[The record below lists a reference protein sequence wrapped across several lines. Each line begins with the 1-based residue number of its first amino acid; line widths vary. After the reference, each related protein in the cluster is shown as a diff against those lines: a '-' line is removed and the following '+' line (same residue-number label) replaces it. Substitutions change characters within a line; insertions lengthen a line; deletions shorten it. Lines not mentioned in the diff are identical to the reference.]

1 MNSARE
7 ARTTNVPNNDTL
19 VACRDMAL
27 RLLSQSMDGFFTQL
41 EETFFTLAENTHDMK
56 LRDTYYA
63 ARAESQ
69 AKRTVILSAFRQQFL
84 ETFAQ
89 RMEGKGGNSGFFKVS
104 HSPAELS
111 LVANDDYEESL
122 TATGVANSLKNM
134 GGDTLQQLEQRLAR
148 LMPLSDDASASNP
161 LSPDVICEAVMAA
174 CRVFESGIGARLAA
188 MKAFETSLSGQITQV
203 YQDLNQFLIQKNVHP
218 APPRVANRYRG
229 PASQNQQNPQE
240 QSQSADG
247 NFTGAGYAPEQY
259 PGAYGNAQ
267 QGQAPYGS
275 AGYGQQQQPGYAI
288 TPELVAH
295 LQQLAA
301 GNMQAQA
308 RTSLRPDWFSF
319 LNNLQRDPPN
329 AGMAPGGQPE
339 NLLSV
344 LRSTRWVNELNR
356 VDTMTF
362 DLVSMLFDRLFE
374 DPRLPNAAKSLLAR
388 LQIPV
393 LKVSMLDGSFF
404 ARKSHPARQLIDLV
418 EDAFLDWDGEP
429 DETDPK
435 FAKFSDVVAWVTTH
449 FEDEVGVF
457 DTALAD
463 IKRFLAEE
471 ALEVEQKASAAADDL
486 LQTEVAEIA
495 NATASSLVQAKL
507 ARAGEVPQ
515 LVTDFL
521 QQWWAPAMAKAWG
534 PNGEADPVFAQ
545 RQKSLDDLLWSLQAK
560 RGPEE
565 RLQLVNLLPGML
577 KVLEKGVT
585 DVGMD
590 QTESRAFFSE
600 LVNCH
605 ASAIRTG
612 LRQSAMGVP
621 PVETAL
627 PAPSAPQAVGAS
639 VSMHPVPHAVEAQ
652 QLPTLE
658 TIEIETA
665 PAVAQVAAEAETIT
679 NDFLPARGEWVLWQ
693 ADTGEERRL
702 RLSWISPLGTRYL
715 FTNRQGENGLA
726 LTRADLETHLESG
739 RLQRLQRDGSATERA
754 LNQLLAA

>member
-1 MNSARE
+1 MNSAQEVRGSP
-7 ARTTNVPNNDTL
+7 TPNDTL

-27 RLLSQSMDGFFTQL
+27 KLLTQSMEGFFTQL
-41 EETFFTLAENTHDMK
+41 EETFFTLAENTHDNK
-56 LRDTYYA
+56 LRDSYFA
-63 ARAESQ
+63 ARYELQS
-69 AKRTVILSAFRQQFL
+69 KRTTILTAFRQQFL

-89 RMEGKGGNSGFFKVS
+89 RLEGKTNNGTFFKVTQS
-104 HSPAELS
+104 LGELS

-122 TATGVANSLKNM
+122 TASGVANALKNS

-148 LMPLSDDASASNP
+148 LMPLSEDAAASNP

-188 MKAFETSLSGQITQV
+188 MKAFETNLSGQISKV
-203 YQDLNQFLIQKNVHP
+203 YTDLNQFLIQRNVHP
-218 APPRVANRYRG
+218 APLRG
-229 PASQNQQNPQE
+229 GQSRAPSRAPYMGDRQPDAAGGAPQGGFD
-240 QSQSADG
+240 QG
-247 NFTGAGYAPEQY
+247 QY
-259 PGAYGNAQ
+259 QGGYGNQ
-267 QGQAPYGS
+267 PQYG
-275 AGYGQQQQPGYAI
+275 GYSQPMQNYAV

-295 LQQLAA
+295 LHQLAA
-301 GNMQAQA
+301 GNMQPQAQS
-308 RTSLRPDWFSF
+308 SLRPEWFGF

-329 AGMAPGGQPE
+329 GGLTANGQPE

-344 LRSTRWVNELNR
+344 LRTTRWVNELNR

-362 DLVSMLFDRLFE
+362 DLVSMLFDRLFA
-374 DPRLPNAAKSLLAR
+374 DQRLPNAAKGLLAR

-404 ARKSHPARQLIDLV
+404 ARKAHPARQLIDLL
-418 EDAFLDWDGEP
+418 EEAFLDYDGEP
-429 DETDPK
+429 DDTDPK
-435 FAKFSDVVAWVTTH
+435 FAKFSGVVAWIADH

-471 ALEVEQKASAAADDL
+471 AAALEQKASAAADDL

-495 NATASSLVQAKL
+495 SATATTLVQSRL
-507 ARAGEVPQ
+507 ARAGEVPP
-515 LVTDFL
+515 LVADFL
-521 QQWWAPAMAKAWG
+521 TQWWAPAMAKSWG

-545 RQKSLDDLLWSLQAK
+545 RQKALDDLLWSLQAK

-577 KVLEKGVT
+577 KVLEQGVT

-590 QTESRAFFSE
+590 QTSSRAFFSE

-612 LRQSAMGVP
+612 LRQSAMEPVAAPVLP
-621 PVETAL
+621 P
-627 PAPSAPQAVGAS
+627 PSAPQGVGAS
-639 VSMHPVPHAVEAQ
+639 VTMHAMPQA
-652 QLPTLE
+652 
-658 TIEIETA
+658 IETA
-665 PAVAQVAAEAETIT
+665 PAVHIEPAISFAAAVAEAAAPATDD
-679 NDFLPARGEWVLWQ
+679 NNSLPKRGEWLSWTT
-693 ADTGEERRL
+693 DDGEERRL
-702 RLSWISPLGTRYL
+702 RLSWVSPLGTRYL
-715 FTNRQGENGLA
+715 FTNRTGENGLT
-726 LTRADLETHLESG
+726 LTRSDLEMHLASG

-754 LNQLLAA
+754 LNQLKEQLVA

>member
-1 MNSARE
+1 MNSARDV
-7 ARTTNVPNNDTL
+7 RGSPTPNDTL

-27 RLLSQSMDGFFTQL
+27 KLLSQSMEGFFTQL
-41 EETFFTLAENTHDMK
+41 EETFFTLAENTYDNK
-56 LRDTYYA
+56 LRDTYFA
-63 ARAESQ
+63 ARSELQ
-69 AKRTVILSAFRQQFL
+69 DKRAVILSAFRQQFL

-89 RMEGKGGNSGFFKVS
+89 RLEGKTSNGTFFKVTQS
-104 HSPAELS
+104 LGELS

-122 TATGVANSLKNM
+122 TASGVATALKNS

-188 MKAFETSLSGQITQV
+188 MKALETNLSGQISKV
-203 YQDLNQFLIQKNVHP
+203 YTDLNQFLIQRNVHP
-218 APPRVANRYRG
+218 APVRG
-229 PASQNQQNPQE
+229 PVSRAPARAPYMGDRVPDAGTQAGYDQGSYGNQQ
-240 QSQSADG
+240 
-247 NFTGAGYAPEQY
+247 QY
-259 PGAYGNAQ
+259 GG
-267 QGQAPYGS
+267 
-275 AGYGQQQQPGYAI
+275 GYGQQMPGYAV

-301 GNMQAQA
+301 GNMQPQ
-308 RTSLRPDWFSF
+308 TQSSLRPEWFGF

-329 AGMAPGGQPE
+329 AGLATNGQPE

-344 LRSTRWVNELNR
+344 LRTTRWVNELNR

-374 DPRLPNAAKSLLAR
+374 DQRLPNAAKGLLAR

-404 ARKSHPARQLIDLV
+404 ARKAHPARQLIDLL
-418 EDAFLDWDGEP
+418 EEAFLDYDGEP
-429 DETDPK
+429 DDTDPK
-435 FAKFSDVVAWVTTH
+435 FAKFSGVVAWIADH

-471 ALEVEQKASAAADDL
+471 AAALEQKASAAADDL

-495 NATASSLVQAKL
+495 SATATTLVQSRL
-507 ARAGEVPQ
+507 ARAGEVPP
-515 LVTDFL
+515 LVADFL
-521 QQWWAPAMAKAWG
+521 TQWWAPAMAKAWG

-545 RQKSLDDLLWSLQAK
+545 RQKALDDLLWSLQAK

-577 KVLEKGVT
+577 KILEQGVT
-585 DVGMD
+585 ETGMD
-590 QTESRAFFSE
+590 QTASRAFFSE

-612 LRQSAMGVP
+612 LRQAAL
-621 PVETAL
+621 ETAPAPVL
-627 PAPSAPQAVGAS
+627 PPPSAPQGVGAS
-639 VSMHPVPHAVEAQ
+639 VTMHAMPQA
-652 QLPTLE
+652 T
-658 TIEIETA
+658 ETA
-665 PAVAQVAAEAETIT
+665 PVIQAEPAISFAAAVAEAAAPAAED
-679 NDFLPARGEWVLWQ
+679 NDLLPKRGEWLSWT
-693 ADTGEERRL
+693 ADDGEERRL

-715 FTNRQGENGLA
+715 FTNRAGENGLT
-726 LTRADLETHLESG
+726 LTRGDLEMHLASG

-754 LNQLLAA
+754 LNQLKEQLAA